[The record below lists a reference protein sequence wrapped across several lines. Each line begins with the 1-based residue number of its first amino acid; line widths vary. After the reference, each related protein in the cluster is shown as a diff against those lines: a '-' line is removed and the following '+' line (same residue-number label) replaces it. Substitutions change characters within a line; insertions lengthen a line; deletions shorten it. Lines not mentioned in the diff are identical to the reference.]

1 MSRIVANMYLGFCYV
16 RRSSHAL
23 YMQYIVR
30 KSMSKNEIVVEK
42 CNDSRRSEEDY

>member
-1 MSRIVANMYLGFCYV
+1 MLQIVANMYLGFCYV

-30 KSMSKNEIVVEK
+30 KSISKNEIVVEK
-42 CNDSRRSEEDY
+42 CNDGRRSEEDY

>member
-1 MSRIVANMYLGFCYV
+1 MLQIVANMYLGFCYV

-23 YMQYIVR
+23 YMQYIVT
-30 KSMSKNEIVVEK
+30 KSISKNEIVVEK